1 MYLKIKF
8 WPELWRYLYLYLI
21 VKRFQ
26 MLCHDQ
32 PDLNI
37 FVKLIVQIGDC
48 IRKTPSANYASGV
61 VDYMQN
67 LLSFVIF

>member
-1 MYLKIKF
+1 
-8 WPELWRYLYLYLI
+8 
-21 VKRFQ
+21 

-37 FVKLIVQIGDC
+37 FVKLTVQIGDC
-48 IRKTPSANYASGV
+48 IRKTPFANYASGV

>member
-1 MYLKIKF
+1 
-8 WPELWRYLYLYLI
+8 
-21 VKRFQ
+21 

-32 PDLNI
+32 SGLNI
-37 FVKLIVQIGDC
+37 FVKLTVQIVDC

>member
-1 MYLKIKF
+1 
-8 WPELWRYLYLYLI
+8 
-21 VKRFQ
+21 

-32 PDLNI
+32 PDFNI
-37 FVKLIVQIGDC
+37 FVKLIVQIGNC